1 MAESL
6 VGFVKNL
13 VFPLLK
19 IESVSPK
26 IPHGHENDKFLRV
39 LRADKS
45 YWSFLLFCWCSYS
58 LLWIVAL
65 SIHVV
70 LIVLTAPYLIW
81 LAILITLIVLTKI
94 IVLFVVTRIDYELR
108 WYIITDTSI
117 TVRQGAWTIREIT
130 VSYQNIQ
137 NVSVSQGPLERY
149 FGFANLQIDTAGS
162 SGAKAHGKGMNP
174 NRAVLRGIVNA
185 PQIRDIILDNLR
197 SFRNSGLGD
206 LDDHNPKESVIMNEN
221 RLALLQEIAA
231 EAQGLQR
238 AVNSSESPDG
248 L

>member
-1 MAESL
+1 MGESL
-6 VGFVKNL
+6 MNFVKNL

-19 IESVSPK
+19 IESISPK
-26 IPHGHENDKFLRV
+26 IPHGHENDKFLKV
-39 LRADKS
+39 LRADNS
-45 YWSFLLFCWCSYS
+45 YWSFQFFCWFAYS
-58 LLWIVAL
+58 FLWIIAL
-65 SIHVV
+65 CIHIV
-70 LIVLTAPYLIW
+70 LIVLTAPFLIW

-94 IVLFVVTRIDYELR
+94 TVLFVVTRIDYELR

-162 SGAKAHGKGMNP
+162 SGSHAHGKGMNP

-185 PQIRDIILDNLR
+185 PQIRDIILENLR

-206 LDDHNPKESVIMNEN
+206 LDDHIPKELLEKNTK
-221 RLALLQEIAA
+221 RLIILQEIAE
-231 EAQGLQR
+231 EARGLHQ
-238 AVNSSESPDG
+238 AMNT
-248 L
+248 

>member
-1 MAESL
+1 MGDSL
-6 VGFVKNL
+6 VDFVKNL

-45 YWSFLLFCWCSYS
+45 YWNFLLFCWCSYS

-65 SIHVV
+65 SIHIV
-70 LIVLTAPYLIW
+70 LIVLTAPYLMW
-81 LAILITLIVLTKI
+81 LAILITLIVLAKI

-185 PQIRDIILDNLR
+185 PQIRDIILENLR

-206 LDDHNPKESVIMNEN
+206 LDDNNIQIESGKTSKRYMILKEIENE
-221 RLALLQEIAA
+221 ASLLRAA
-231 EAQGLQR
+231 
-238 AVNSSESPDG
+238 SERE
-248 L
+248 